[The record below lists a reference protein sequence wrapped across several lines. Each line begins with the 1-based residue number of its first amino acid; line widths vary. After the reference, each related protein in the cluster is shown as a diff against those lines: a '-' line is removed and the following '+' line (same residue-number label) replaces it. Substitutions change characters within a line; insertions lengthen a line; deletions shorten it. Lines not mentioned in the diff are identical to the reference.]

1 LKKGKT
7 YPAAI
12 TRGIKKERL
21 MAQQSMASAP
31 PQKFGVG
38 RIGWWFLVLVSF
50 GLLAFLIVSEVIR
63 FSTPAQLH
71 RLQIVQDIPLPDALP
86 DPHRTSQDPLAPGQ
100 AERFDH
106 FDFQSYDANTHLL
119 FIVHSGPN
127 PDKEAAILHNP
138 NFDEGTDGNVVV
150 FNTQLN
156 KVVGLINSPQGA
168 GIMVAPD
175 LSKVFIADANDS
187 IINIASEQ
195 SPFNIIASVKLDPL
209 DGPDAIEY
217 DPVDHRIFV
226 ADPGVSANPDNANV
240 ALKNQNVAVIDA
252 VTNRLITKI
261 PFGLH
266 PPFGDDVGHVQF
278 DPVTHR
284 IYVVTLPLID
294 QNLNTPQTP
303 PSFLAVVNPIT
314 LKVESEIRLPD
325 ACLAPHGVVVDAQ
338 QSEAFVACVDSNN
351 LTRVDLQTMKPFP
364 GTLLPLEY
372 NPDIVRLDHSA
383 HLLFVA
389 CAGGISIFDESNRGL
404 KALGNYFLGG
414 GSHHTLAIDEA
425 TQLLYLPLASIG
437 DRPVLRV
444 IRYVPNG
451 V

>member
-1 LKKGKT
+1 MVGSPTSESPKRSG
-7 YPAAI
+7 
-12 TRGIKKERL
+12 
-21 MAQQSMASAP
+21 ASH
-31 PQKFGVG
+31 
-38 RIGWWFLVLVSF
+38 IGWFLLCVVSF
-50 GLLAFLIVSEVIR
+50 GLLAFLIISLVIR
-63 FSTPAQLH
+63 FTTPIPLH

-86 DPHRTSQDPLAPGQ
+86 DPHRTSQNPFAPGQ

-106 FDFQSYDANTHLL
+106 FDFQSLDPNTHLL

-138 NFDEGTDGNVVV
+138 NFDAGTDGNTIV

-156 KVVGLINSPQGA
+156 KVVGLIDAPQAA
-168 GIMVAPD
+168 GVIVAPD
-175 LSKVFIADANDS
+175 LGKVFIGDANDS
-187 IINIASEQ
+187 IVYVADEH
-195 SPFNIIASVKLDPL
+195 SPFNIIAKVQLDPL

-226 ADPGVSANPDNANV
+226 ADPGIPSDPDNANV

-252 VTNRLITKI
+252 ITNRLITKI

-266 PPFGDDVGHVQF
+266 PPFGDDVGHIQF

-284 IYVVTLPLID
+284 VFVVTLPLID
-294 QNLNTPQTP
+294 QNLNIPQTP
-303 PSFLAVVNPIT
+303 PSFLAVVDPVA
-314 LKVESEIRLPD
+314 LKVISRIRLPD
-325 ACLAPHGVVVDAQ
+325 TCISPHGVVVDVQ
-338 QSEAFVACVDSNN
+338 QREALVACVDSNN
-351 LTRVDLQTMKPFP
+351 LTRVDLRTMQPFP
-364 GTLLPLEY
+364 GPLLPLAY
-372 NPDIVRLDHSA
+372 NADIVRLDRSL
-383 HLLFVA
+383 HLLFIG

-404 KALGNYFLGG
+404 KPLGSYFLGG

-425 TQLLYLPLASIG
+425 TQLIYLPQPSVG

-444 IRYVPNG
+444 IRYVANG